1 MTIGIW
7 SNKSRVEDNVED
19 AQIPMLSSFIL
30 NQPNTNDIYFYVL
43 LLRLIGLLF
52 DTEVASEAKQ
62 ELFYSKYMPFILN
75 LF

>member
-1 MTIGIW
+1 MNIGIW
-7 SNKSRVEDNVED
+7 SNKSRIMWKI
-19 AQIPMLSSFIL
+19 QIPMLSSFIL